1 MPAEAVALDAEVLA
15 EHHVQVVQDVQTA
28 HHVTVLAVMD
38 VIAALVGV
46 VETVVVDV
54 MDVQEAVV
62 VLVQAVLLHVHLV
75 VKHHV
80 MPAQVALV
88 AALLDVQIVVAVH
101 AQLHAIQAAPVNYLE
116 Q

>member
-1 MPAEAVALDAEVLA
+1 
-15 EHHVQVVQDVQTA
+15 
-28 HHVTVLAVMD
+28 MD

-80 MPAQVALV
+80 MPAQVVLV
-88 AALLDVQIVVAVH
+88 VVLRDVRIAVAVH
-101 AQLHAIQAAPVNYLE
+101 AQLHAIQAALVNYLE